1 MRIIIKVRINY
12 RVEIS
17 GQFIYKVSER
27 VFWVI
32 WKRRFLKRGC
42 SALKL
47 MIDRR
52 SEKCKQSAPQS
63 VDNETTELN
72 YGLNHAKFSK
82 RVDISSMQREHRS
95 CAQRRSN

>member
-1 MRIIIKVRINY
+1 MRIIIKIRINY
-12 RVEIS
+12 RVEIND
-17 GQFIYKVSER
+17 QFIYKVSRR
-27 VFWVI
+27 VLGNLEETFF
-32 WKRRFLKRGC
+32 KMLC
-42 SALKL
+42 SVE
-47 MIDRR
+47 INGR

>member
-12 RVEIS
+12 RIEIN
-17 GQFIYKVSER
+17 GQFIYKVSRKVSSNLGET
-27 VFWVI
+27 FF
-32 WKRRFLKRGC
+32 KMRRYSVEING
-42 SALKL
+42 
-47 MIDRR
+47 R

-82 RVDISSMQREHRS
+82 RVDISLMQREHRS